1 MTPGPE
7 RLPSPGASYLKVKPI
22 LLEGR
27 PEAAVHTGMSTPTTM
42 PDGWWIGMMW
52 AEDDA
57 GVVSCRE
64 VAPIAGPPPTP
75 PLQRLGELMTNG
87 LGDLLAVEDG
97 RSCLKLRLLGDLA
110 NESEPWRRPLVL
122 QVTAKWDPMRIAT
135 MTETKVAEA
144 ALDAFTRAIEV
155 AHRP

>member
-1 MTPGPE
+1 MTNSPE

-52 AEDDA
+52 AEDET

-87 LGDLLAVEDG
+87 LGDLLAVE
-97 RSCLKLRLLGDLA
+97 
-110 NESEPWRRPLVL
+110 
-122 QVTAKWDPMRIAT
+122 
-135 MTETKVAEA
+135 
-144 ALDAFTRAIEV
+144 
-155 AHRP
+155 

>member
-1 MTPGPE
+1 MPE
-7 RLPSPGASYLKVKPI
+7 
-22 LLEGR
+22 
-27 PEAAVHTGMSTPTTM
+27 
-42 PDGWWIGMMW
+42 GWWVGLMW
-52 AEDDA
+52 AEDEA

-87 LGDLLAVEDG
+87 LGDLLAVEEG

-110 NESEPWRRPLVL
+110 SESEPWRRPLVL
-122 QVTAKWDPMRIAT
+122 QVAAKWDPMRIAT

>member
-1 MTPGPE
+1 MTVDRE
-7 RLPSPGASYLKVKPI
+7 RLPSPGASYLKMKPL

-27 PEAAVHTGMSTPTTM
+27 PGAVVQTGMSTPTTM
-42 PDGWWIGMMW
+42 PDGWWVGMMW
-52 AEDDA
+52 AEDEA

-75 PLQRLGELMTNG
+75 PLLRFGELMTNG
-87 LGDLLAVEDG
+87 LGDLLAVEEG
-97 RSCLKLRLLGDLA
+97 RSCLKLRLLGEAPDA
-110 NESEPWRRPLVL
+110 GEPWRRPLVL
-122 QVTAKWDPMRIAT
+122 QVAAKWDPMRIAT
-135 MTETKVAEA
+135 MTAAKVAEA